1 MITREYLIEFYDKPI
16 GKDCLRDII
25 KDIEKE
31 CFPISVLYDISFKEK
46 QKIGFHAAWTIEK
59 MYEKDIEVI
68 DLIIEDLLKDYNTIP
83 NYACAR
89 HYGRMLALALK
100 LNAKGKASPII
111 QKAIRESNDEIIIEG
126 CFKWLIAKD
135 IPIGT
140 KMWQLEILLYYAEKH
155 AWVKEE
161 LIPIAE
167 KLLIN
172 GTPASINYGKR
183 LLKRLKPQN
192 LYLTINIIN
201 YLKG

>member
-25 KDIEKE
+25 QDIEKE
-31 CFPISVLYDISFKEK
+31 SFPISILYEMSFKEK

-59 MYEKDIEVI
+59 MYEKDIGVI
-68 DLIIEDLLKDYNTIP
+68 DLLIVDLIKDYNRIP

-100 LNAKGKASPII
+100 HNAKGKASPII
-111 QKAIRESNDEIIIEG
+111 QTAIEGSDDEIIIEG
-126 CFKWLIAKD
+126 CFKWLIEKD

-140 KMWQLEILLYYAEKH
+140 KMWQLEILLYYTDKH
-155 AWVKEE
+155 SWIREE

-167 KLLIN
+167 KLLL
-172 GTPASINYGKR
+172 GGSPASIHYGKR
-183 LLKRLKPQN
+183 LLKRLRP
-192 LYLTINIIN
+192 
-201 YLKG
+201 